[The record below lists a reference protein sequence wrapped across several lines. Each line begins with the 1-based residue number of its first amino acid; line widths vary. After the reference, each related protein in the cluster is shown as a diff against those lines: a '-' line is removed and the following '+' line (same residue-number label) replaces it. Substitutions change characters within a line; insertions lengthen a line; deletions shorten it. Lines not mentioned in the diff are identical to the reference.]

1 MQPPKMLLLIDEN
14 VPRSVTEFFKERG
27 HEVRLVLDILL
38 PGTPDPVIATIG
50 DRMSALVVTWD
61 KDFDA
66 LVARVPKGNQNRFRR
81 LGRISLRG
89 NEARG
94 RQTLERWIELIEF
107 HYEQGLRDPSYRMI
121 VSVSEN
127 GCKFT

>member
-1 MQPPKMLLLIDEN
+1 MQPPKMLLLVDEN
-14 VPRSVTEFFKERG
+14 VPLSVTEFLRERG
-27 HEVRLVLDILL
+27 HDVRLVLDILL

-50 DRMSALVVTWD
+50 DQMSALVVSWD

-66 LVARVPKGNQNRFRR
+66 LVSRIPKGNQNRFRR

-89 NEARG
+89 NETRG
-94 RQTLERWIELIEF
+94 RQTLEKWIELVEF
-107 HYEQGLRDPSYRMI
+107 HYMQGLRDPNYRMI